1 MAKKKS
7 GKKIVIF
14 SLIGVVLIALTLAA
28 IFKKKEPIVTI
39 QTEKVVR
46 TNLTELVMANGK
58 IQPVTQVHISAEV
71 SGEIIELPV
80 KEGQHVNK
88 GDLLLK
94 IKPDFY
100 LAAVNQAKANY
111 ESSVAG
117 KAQSMAGLEKA
128 TADFKR
134 NEELF
139 NHKLLSESDYIGFKA
154 AFDVA
159 KAQLDGAV
167 HMVDVAKA
175 AVDSAQDSLDKTTI
189 VAPLSGTISK
199 LNSQLNERVLGTV
212 QNAGTDIMIIADL
225 NVMEA
230 RVDIGEMDVVLIKPG
245 QNVRLEVDS
254 FKDRKF
260 SGVVTD
266 VANSS
271 EGLDSAMAASS
282 SSTSQEATKFQVRI
296 RIKEKETFRPGMSV
310 TGEIETRSSSNTLA
324 VPFASVTGRPPKPK
338 SSKTNSVVASVT
350 GTNTSKADTNVS
362 SVAQSDNISTNA
374 TADKKTVDAKKTLDV
389 VFVVDGDHVKMVPVK
404 TGISDETRWEI
415 VDGLKEGDEIVSG
428 GFRAISRDLDD
439 GKKIKKG
446 VADAEEKKQL

>member
-1 MAKKKS
+1 MSKS
-7 GKKIVIF
+7 NKGKKIIIF
-14 SLIGVVLIALTLAA
+14 TVIGVALVALTLTA
-28 IFKKKEPIVTI
+28 IFRKKEPIITV

-71 SGEIIELPV
+71 SGEIIELAV

-100 LAAVNQAKANY
+100 LAAVNQAKAGY
-111 ESSVAG
+111 ESSIAS
-117 KAQSMAGLEKA
+117 KAQAVANLERA
-128 TADFKR
+128 AADFKR

-139 NHKLLSESDYIGFKA
+139 NRKLLSESDYIGFKA

-167 HMVDVAKA
+167 HQVDVAKA

-189 VAPLSGTISK
+189 AAPLSGTVSK

-260 SGVVTD
+260 NGVVTD

-271 EGLDSAMAASS
+271 EGSDSLTASASS
-282 SSTSQEATKFQVRI
+282 ATQEATKFQVRI

-324 VPFASVTGRPPKPK
+324 VPFASVTGRPPKTK
-338 SSKTNSVVASVT
+338 STKTNSVAAAA
-350 GTNTSKADTNVS
+350 GTNTSKADTNAPLIVKAD
-362 SVAQSDNISTNA
+362 VASTNA
-374 TADKKTVDAKKTLDV
+374 PADKKPGDAKKNLDV
-389 VFVVDGDHVKMVPVK
+389 VFVVEGDHVKMVPVK

-415 VDGLKEGDEIVSG
+415 VEGLKEGEEIVSG

-446 VADAEEKKQL
+446 AADAEEKKQP